1 VQTKTGVRESESGK
15 TEEHVLRKDEALL
28 THAHNHGLN
37 QPTGDLRLAFFLNL
51 GFTLLEIVGGLW
63 TNSIA
68 ILSDALHDLGD
79 SISLGMAWY
88 FNNYA
93 QRAPDANFSYG
104 YRRFSMLGAFI
115 NIVVLIAGSL
125 WVLANAISCLMS
137 PEPTNATG
145 MIGFA
150 LVGIVVNGAA
160 AYRLRGH
167 QSLNAQ
173 VAGWHLLEDV
183 LGWVAVLVASIILLF
198 TDWYILDPILSIL
211 ITLYILTNVI
221 GKLRQTTR
229 LFLQATPENVHLPTL
244 ERQILAVNPVQ
255 NVHHT
260 HIWSLDG
267 EHHVLTTHV
276 VVPPETTKEDAAR
289 LKRELARQLKTAD
302 FEHMTIEIEFGEDDC
317 HLLAEN

>member
-1 VQTKTGVRESESGK
+1 MRQHQHHPDETTG
-15 TEEHVLRKDEALL
+15 
-28 THAHNHGLN
+28 N
-37 QPTGDLRLAFFLNL
+37 LRLAFFLNL
-51 GFTLLEIVGGLW
+51 GFTVLEIVGGLW

-79 SISLGMAWY
+79 SLSLGMAWY

-93 QRAPDANFSYG
+93 QKAPDDNFSYG
-104 YRRFSMLGAFI
+104 YHRFSMLGAFI
-115 NIVVLIAGSL
+115 NTIVLIAGSI
-125 WVLANAISCLMS
+125 WVIANAVPRLMN
-137 PEPTNATG
+137 PEPTNAPG

-160 AYRLRGH
+160 AYRLYRD

-183 LGWVAVLVASIILLF
+183 LGWVAVLLVSIVLLF

-211 ITLYILTNVI
+211 ITLYILVNVI
-221 GKLRQTTR
+221 GKLRQTAR
-229 LFLQATPENVHLPTL
+229 LFLQATPQNIHLPSL
-244 ERQILAVNPVQ
+244 ERQILAVEPVR

-267 EHHVLTTHV
+267 ERHVLTTHV
-276 VVPPETTKEDAAR
+276 VVPPETSKEEASR
-289 LKRELARQLKTAD
+289 LKRELAHRLKTEEI
-302 FEHMTIEIEFGEDDC
+302 EHMTIEVEFGEDDC
-317 HLLAEN
+317 RLAMEEATLEERENGHHSFTNS